1 MIKFFRK
8 IRQNLLSQG
17 KTGKYFKYAI
27 GEIILVVIGI
37 LIALQI
43 NNLNEKRKDTIKE
56 QVVLKQLQEDYLSNL
71 KQLEEKM
78 ESRRNIINSG
88 FQILKAF
95 DQPEGVV
102 RDSLIINIAYI
113 AHDPTFDPIQN
124 DLISSGNLR
133 LIKNEK
139 LKRLLSNWSSDLVA
153 LTEIEVV
160 WSEIVNHRLDV
171 VLMEL
176 GIVRDV
182 NNSYMNDISLIWLL
196 DKNRKQSKRE
206 IGTSKLSASLI
217 EIVSSKNLE
226 SMASNAIGFNNTA
239 NLQSEALI
247 KRMNEIINLLESEI
261 KK

>member
-1 MIKFFRK
+1 MEK
-8 IRQNLLSQG
+8 N
-17 KTGKYFKYAI
+17 KTGKYMKYAI

-43 NNLNEKRKDTIKE
+43 NNLNENRKDTVKE

-139 LKRLLSNWSSDLVA
+139 LKRLLSNWSSDVIA
-153 LTEIEVV
+153 LTEIEVS
-160 WSEIVNHRLDV
+160 WSEIVNHRLDI

-182 NNSYMNDISLIWLL
+182 GNSYMNDISHIWLL
-196 DKNRKQSKRE
+196 DNNPKQSKRE

-226 SMASNAIGFNNTA
+226 SMASNAIGFNTSA
-239 NLQSEALI
+239 NLQSQALV
-247 KRMNEIINLLESEI
+247 KRINEILSLIDESI
-261 KK
+261 K

>member
-1 MIKFFRK
+1 MEK
-8 IRQNLLSQG
+8 N
-17 KTGKYFKYAI
+17 KTGKYMKYAI

-43 NNLNEKRKDTIKE
+43 NNLNENRKDTVKE

-139 LKRLLSNWSSDLVA
+139 LKRLLSNWSSDVIA
-153 LTEIEVV
+153 LTEIEVS

-182 NNSYMNDISLIWLL
+182 GNSYMNDISHIWLL
-196 DKNRKQSKRE
+196 DNNPKQSKRE

-226 SMASNAIGFNNTA
+226 SMASNAIGFNTSA
-239 NLQSEALI
+239 NLQSQALV
-247 KRMNEIINLLESEI
+247 KRINEILSLIDESI
-261 KK
+261 K

>member
-1 MIKFFRK
+1 MEK
-8 IRQNLLSQG
+8 N
-17 KTGKYFKYAI
+17 KTGKYMKYAI

-43 NNLNEKRKDTIKE
+43 NNLNENRKDTVKE

-139 LKRLLSNWSSDLVA
+139 LKRLLSNWSSDVIA
-153 LTEIEVV
+153 LTEIEVS
-160 WSEIVNHRLDV
+160 WSEIVNHRLDI

-182 NNSYMNDISLIWLL
+182 GNSYMNDISHIWLL
-196 DKNRKQSKRE
+196 DNNQKQYKRE
-206 IGTSKLSASLI
+206 VGTSKLSASLI

-226 SMASNAIGFNNTA
+226 SMASNAIGFNTSA
-239 NLQSEALI
+239 NLQSQALV
-247 KRMNEIINLLESEI
+247 KRINEILSLIDESI
-261 KK
+261 K